1 MMNNMDKLL
10 LMVFGHEIWL
20 ESMKGNGT
28 KADIK
33 LMYGHNMKTDGHV
46 DATRISSVVYG
57 PGRKKIVPDIKT
69 KTDHH
74 IVSFTGEK
82 AGYYISVVDLSP
94 LVISKTKNDEYKH
107 GPRKMYKDIAYAG
120 AFHQMA
126 KKILPL
132 GDVGKYN
139 PRHVHGILDLVPATP
154 TLVPDKEV
162 SLTILYEGKPV
173 KGVTVKAISKKE
185 GKDVASAVSNAKG
198 IVTFPISKNG
208 TWMFIARHND
218 PSKAVKD
225 EYDETVFV
233 STLVMETQ
241 KA

>member
-1 MMNNMDKLL
+1 MDKML

-20 ESMKGNGT
+20 ENVQSKGT
-28 KADIK
+28 KTDIR

-46 DATRISSVVYG
+46 DANRISSVVYG
-57 PGRKKIVPDIKT
+57 PGRKKIVPAIKT

-74 IVSFTGEK
+74 IVSFSGEK
-82 AGYYISVVDLSP
+82 PGYYISVVDLSP

-107 GPRKMYKDIAYAG
+107 GSRKMYKDITYAG

-126 KKILPL
+126 KKIIPL
-132 GDVGKYN
+132 GEAGKYTA
-139 PRHVHGILDLVPATP
+139 RHVHGILDLLPESPQLALGGEIGL
-154 TLVPDKEV
+154 TL
-162 SLTILYEGKPV
+162 LYEGKPV

-185 GKDVASAVSNAKG
+185 GKDLATGVTDAKG
-198 IVTFPISKNG
+198 VVKFPITRKG

-218 PSKAVKD
+218 PSKAVED

-233 STLVMETQ
+233 STLVMETS
-241 KA
+241 